1 MDKEPGPFFVGIF
14 NFALLTLPERNDQM
28 KKLVLFLLITVV
40 QAPLLNAQ
48 GPGFA
53 DSSFIIT
60 LNQQIDNYVVEHDVT
75 ALDKLYAADFVFSH
89 GSGKVEGKQGWFK
102 SVAKGSFI
110 SRLHDSVTVELHKE
124 LAVVRGKL
132 SVQKKNADK
141 TERYHLK
148 YIRIYVYLDKRW
160 QMISHITTAEWHETD

>member
-1 MDKEPGPFFVGIF
+1 LIKEPRPFFVGIF
-14 NFALLTLPERNDQM
+14 SFALLTLPERNDQM
-28 KKLVLFLLITVV
+28 KKLVLLLLITVL
-40 QAPLLNAQ
+40 QSSLLNAQ
-48 GPGFA
+48 GSRFA

-60 LNQQIDNYVVEHDVT
+60 LNQQIDNYVVEHDVA

-110 SRLHDSVTVELHKE
+110 SRQHDSVMVELHKE
-124 LAVVRGKL
+124 LAIVRGNL
-132 SVQKKNADK
+132 SVQKKGTDK

-148 YIRIYVYLDKRW
+148 YIRVYTFLDKHW
-160 QMISHITTAEWHETD
+160 QMISHITTAEWHEPD